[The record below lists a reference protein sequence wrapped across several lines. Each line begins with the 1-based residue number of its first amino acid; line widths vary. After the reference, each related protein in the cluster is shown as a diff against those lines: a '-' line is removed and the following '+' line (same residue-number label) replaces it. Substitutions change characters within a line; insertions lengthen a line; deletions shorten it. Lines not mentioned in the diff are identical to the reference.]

1 MGEGVVKRFIPIV
14 AIVAILAVVGF
25 LTTRGD
31 DNSSSGGSEVAAQA
45 PEDLK
50 VVSSFNTLENDYF
63 SAWNSGAESAA
74 KALGIEYQAIVTDGD
89 QQKEISGLEQ
99 AISSGANM
107 IASVPIGAQSVPAM
121 ARVASQAGV
130 PLTITWDIPEWYT
143 PLDGGPTF
151 AAYLRPGWDDAAY
164 EVAKRLFEELDGKGQ
179 IIHLT
184 GLPGTT
190 GDQLVNSGVQRALK
204 ENPDIKVIARQPGK
218 YNRVDSQQVMAD
230 LIAANPDFDGVF
242 AQNDA
247 EAIGAL
253 AALKEA
259 NHRIVPIVGMDGTKE
274 VLDLIEQGEMTA
286 TISARPAW
294 QAGYAVVRAY
304 DAARGYKPAPG
315 ETMTFT
321 GTTLVDKSNAR
332 TCLDLMNEP
341 YDWRKMSRILHPD
354 DWDPQNSV
362 TAINPLDIWANAKKP
377 GGYEFPSAY
386 QDAIDN
392 GDLDTLDG
400 EYDSHLKADRPC

>member
-1 MGEGVVKRFIPIV
+1 VKRFIPLA
-14 AIVAILAVVGF
+14 AIVAILAVVAF
-25 LTTRGD
+25 VTTRGD
-31 DNSSSGGSEVAAQA
+31 DNTSSGGTETAAKS

-63 SAWNSGAESAA
+63 SAWNAGAKSAA
-74 KALGIEYQAIVTDGD
+74 KALGIKYQAIVTDGD

-121 ARVASQAGV
+121 ARVASQSNV

-143 PLDGGPTF
+143 PLDAGPSF
-151 AAYLRPGWDDAAY
+151 AAYMRPGWDDAAY
-164 EVAKRLFEELDGKGQ
+164 EVAKRLFKELDGKGD

-190 GDQLVNSGVQRALK
+190 GDQLVDSGVDRALK
-204 ENPDIKVIARQPGK
+204 EYPGIKVIAEQPGK

-230 LIAANPDFDGVF
+230 LIAAHPDFDGVF

-259 NHRIVPIVGMDGTKE
+259 KHPIVPIVGMDGTKE
-274 VLDLIEQGEMTA
+274 VLNHIDQGEMTA
-286 TISARPAW
+286 TISAHPGW

-304 DAARGYKPAPG
+304 DAARGYKPSPG

-321 GTTLVDKSNAR
+321 GTTLVDKANAVECLR
-332 TCLDLMNEP
+332 TMDKP
-341 YDWRKMSRILHPD
+341 YDWQKMSRVLHPD
-354 DWDPQNSV
+354 DWDPQNTVS
-362 TAINPLDIWANAKKP
+362 AINPLDIWANAKKP
-377 GGYEFPSAY
+377 SGYELPSAY
-386 QDAIDN
+386 QDAIDD
-392 GDLDTLDG
+392 GSLSKLDG
-400 EYDSHLKADRPC
+400 DYDAHAKAVRSC